1 MPVNAGQPLHASN
14 VELLDNPGFKEVNPI
29 RNGRRGSYGDYL
41 VGGREEE
48 RGETERR
55 RREGRA
61 HRGGGREEEEK
72 GEG

>member
-14 VELLDNPGFKEVNPI
+14 VELLDNPGCKEVNPI
-29 RNGRRGSYGDYL
+29 RKGRRGSYGASL
-41 VGGREEE
+41 EGGREEE

-61 HRGGGREEEEK
+61 HRGGGIEEEEK